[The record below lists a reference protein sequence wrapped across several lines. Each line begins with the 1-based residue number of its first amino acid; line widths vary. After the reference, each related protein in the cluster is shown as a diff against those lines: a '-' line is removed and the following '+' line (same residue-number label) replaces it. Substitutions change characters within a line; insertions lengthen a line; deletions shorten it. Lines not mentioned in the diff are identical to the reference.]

1 MEAID
6 IFDNSPLILEKKRPL
21 YIISYLTVILIVIL
35 AIILIASLYEYS
47 PYKSYL
53 GKIVISEN
61 DFYINILME
70 DRDVSFLNKNILINN
85 KKYISK
91 TVSIS
96 NTAYIGENTK
106 KYHEVKI
113 KSNID
118 DNLIIQ
124 NNIIQINIKLPKTT
138 LLKELIK
145 NIRKGL
151 K

>member
-1 MEAID
+1 MEVID

-21 YIISYLTVILIVIL
+21 YIVSYLTIILIVIL
-35 AIILIASLYEYS
+35 FIILIGSLYEYN

-53 GKIVISEN
+53 GKVIISEN

-70 DRDVSFLNKNILINN
+70 DRDVLFLNKDIFINN
-85 KKYISK
+85 KSYKSK
-91 TVSIS
+91 IISIS
-96 NTAYIGENTK
+96 DIAYIGENLK
-106 KYHEVKI
+106 KYYEVRI

-124 NNIIQINIKLPKTT
+124 NNIIEISMKLPKTT

>member
-21 YIISYLTVILIVIL
+21 YIISYLTIILIVIL
-35 AIILIASLYEYS
+35 AIILIASLYEYN

-70 DRDVSFLNKNILINN
+70 ERDVSFLNKNIIINN
-85 KKYISK
+85 KNYKSK
-91 TVSIS
+91 IVSIS
-96 NTAYIGENTK
+96 DIAYIGENLK
-106 KYHEVKI
+106 KYYEIKI
-113 KSNID
+113 KSDID